1 MALIKLTD
9 ISVDKRDD
17 AALDNGY
24 LYKDLFLDLE
34 TARYYNRQLEKT
46 DNLKDI
52 EGLYDLESIKNSIA
66 NIFLTSPGQKI
77 LNPEFGLDLR
87 RYLFEPMN
95 NFTVYEIKDDIKN
108 NLPSQEPRIQLENVE
123 IKGDRE
129 NQAYYITLQINVPS
143 LNAYGISFKSLLN
156 SNGYY
161 IL

>member
-9 ISVDKRDD
+9 ISVDEKDD

-34 TARYYNRQLEKT
+34 TARYYTRQLEKPVG
-46 DNLKDI
+46 LKDI

-129 NQAYYITLQINVPS
+129 NHSYYITLQINVPS
-143 LNAYGISFKSLLN
+143 LNAYGISFRSLLN
-156 SNGYY
+156 SNGYH